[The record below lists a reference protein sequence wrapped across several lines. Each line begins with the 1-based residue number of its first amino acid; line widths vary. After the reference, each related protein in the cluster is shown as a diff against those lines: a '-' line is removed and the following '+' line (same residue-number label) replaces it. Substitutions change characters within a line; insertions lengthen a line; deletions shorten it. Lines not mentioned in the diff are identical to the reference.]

1 MFPLSLIILFKFP
14 LIFLSV
20 TEDLPIL
27 SFFLKT
33 PLHSSF
39 VFLVSILMEYD
50 FILCIKLTEN
60 GLKTNIRSEAIKLL
74 EENTETNFWHCSQ
87 QWCLHLIPK
96 LREQKQRW
104 TKGLTSNKKLL
115 TARETINKAKKQPI
129 EWADVFASCVYDK
142 QLVSQIYKE
151 FRQLNSLE
159 ITWCKNEQR
168 TQRDISQKKT

>member
-87 QWCLHLIPK
+87 Q
-96 LREQKQRW
+96 
-104 TKGLTSNKKLL
+104 
-115 TARETINKAKKQPI
+115 
-129 EWADVFASCVYDK
+129 
-142 QLVSQIYKE
+142 
-151 FRQLNSLE
+151 
-159 ITWCKNEQR
+159 
-168 TQRDISQKKT
+168 